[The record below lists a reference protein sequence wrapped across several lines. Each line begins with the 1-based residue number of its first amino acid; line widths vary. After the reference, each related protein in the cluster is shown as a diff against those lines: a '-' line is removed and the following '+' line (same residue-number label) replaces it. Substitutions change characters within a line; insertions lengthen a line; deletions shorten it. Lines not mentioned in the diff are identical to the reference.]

1 MTEVATSASKMPASS
16 RPILEVEGLSVVYER
31 NGKRTVALQNVD
43 LSIQPGEFVCIV
55 GASGCGKTTLLR
67 AIDGL
72 VSPSAGKIRLHGEP
86 AKPHDERMAVVF
98 QEDRLLPWRT
108 TLENVR
114 LGMEIRV
121 QRQAGFLKGRIRKGG
136 PENTRAME
144 SIERVGLRGF
154 EQYYPHELS
163 GGMRQRANLARGLAL
178 DPEILLMDEPFAA
191 LDAQTREAM
200 QGELLQLWSASHGKT
215 VVFITHQLDEA
226 VFLGDRVV
234 VLSAHPGRVREIIP
248 IDMPRPRSLDMKRT
262 KQAGDYVERIWKL
275 IEEEVYNSLLEDT
288 RIQRG

>member
-1 MTEVATSASKMPASS
+1 MTTMATSASKMPASGK
-16 RPILEVEGLSVVYER
+16 PILEVEGLSVVYER
-31 NGKRTVALQNVD
+31 NGRRTVALDNLG

-67 AIDGL
+67 AINGL
-72 VSPSAGKIRLHGEP
+72 VSPSAGKIRLHGKP

-98 QEDRLLPWRT
+98 QEDRLQPWRT

-114 LGMEIRV
+114 LGIEIRL
-121 QRQAGFLKGRIRKGG
+121 QRRTGFLKGRIRKNG
-136 PENTRAME
+136 PENAKAME

-154 EQYYPHELS
+154 EHYYPHELS

-178 DPEILLMDEPFAA
+178 DPEILLMDEPFAS

-200 QGELLQLWSASHGKT
+200 QSDLLRLWGSSDRKT

-248 IDMPRPRSLDMKRT
+248 IDLPRPRSLEVKRT
-262 KQAGDYVERIWKL
+262 KQAADYVDRIWKL
-275 IEEEVYNSLLEDT
+275 IEQEVYNSLLQDT
-288 RIQRG
+288 RIKRG

>member
-72 VSPSAGKIRLHGEP
+72 VSPSAGKIHLHGEP

-114 LGMEIRV
+114 LGMEIRG
-121 QRQAGFLKGRIRKGG
+121 QRQAGFLKGRIRKAG

-144 SIERVGLRGF
+144 SIERVGLHGF

-178 DPEILLMDEPFAA
+178 DPEILLMDEPFAS

-248 IDMPRPRSLDMKRT
+248 IDLPRPRSLDMKRT

>member
-1 MTEVATSASKMPASS
+1 MTTVATSAGKTPASS
-16 RPILEVEGLSVVYER
+16 GPILEIEGLSVVYER
-31 NGKRTVALQNVD
+31 NGQRTVALQNLD
-43 LSIQPGEFVCIV
+43 LSVQPGEFVCIV

-72 VSPSAGKIRLHGEP
+72 VSPSAGTIRLHGQP

-114 LGMEIRV
+114 LGIEIRL
-121 QRQAGFLKGRIRKGG
+121 QRQTGFLKGRIRKNG
-136 PENTRAME
+136 PENARAMA
-144 SIERVGLRGF
+144 SIERVGLSGF
-154 EQYYPHELS
+154 EKYYPHELS

-200 QGELLQLWSASHGKT
+200 QGELLQLWGASHGKT
-215 VVFITHQLDEA
+215 VIFITHQLDEA

-234 VLSAHPGRVREIIP
+234 VLSAHPGRVCEIIP
-248 IDMPRPRSLDMKRT
+248 IDLPRPRSLAVKRT
-262 KQAGDYVERIWKL
+262 QEAADYVDRIWKL
-275 IEEEVYNSLLEDT
+275 IEQEVYNSLLEDT

>member
-1 MTEVATSASKMPASS
+1 MTTMATSASKMSASGK
-16 RPILEVEGLSVVYER
+16 PILEVEGLSVVYER
-31 NGKRTVALQNVD
+31 NGRRTVALDNLD

-67 AIDGL
+67 AINGL
-72 VSPSAGKIRLHGEP
+72 VSPSAGKIRLHGKP

-114 LGMEIRV
+114 LGIEIRL
-121 QRQAGFLKGRIRKGG
+121 QRRTGFLKSRIRKNG
-136 PENTRAME
+136 PENAKAME

-154 EQYYPHELS
+154 EHHYPHELS

-178 DPEILLMDEPFAA
+178 DPEILLMDEPFAS

-200 QGELLQLWSASHGKT
+200 QSDLLQLWGSSDRKT

-226 VFLGDRVV
+226 VFLGDRVA

-248 IDMPRPRSLDMKRT
+248 IDLPRPRSLEVKRT
-262 KQAGDYVERIWKL
+262 KQAADYVDRIWKL
-275 IEEEVYNSLLEDT
+275 IEQEVYNSLLQDT
-288 RIQRG
+288 RIKRG